1 MMLKVT
7 TAADLQT
14 ERLELEADA
23 VVVGSGA
30 GGAVMAYELAAAG
43 KRVVVLEAGPYVPSS
58 RFNEKFPD
66 MLELL
71 YEEHGNQANKA
82 GDLLVL
88 QGRCLGGSTV
98 VNGCVAFRVP
108 DFILEKWGREFGLTN
123 LTPESLAPYFDKV
136 ERNLSIHTNQ
146 PHEINRNSQKLQ
158 AGAETLGWSVK
169 PLNRNIRDCALT
181 GHCLSGCKT
190 DRKQSML
197 VTYLPWAS
205 HYGAKIYSDTRV
217 TRILAEQEHGQVNA
231 QANRYG
237 KVQGVEA
244 ETIDPLTGRKVADV
258 RVKAPLVVAAA
269 GAVQTPLLF
278 LHSQLGNASGQVGRN
293 FACHPSTMIVAEF
306 AEEIFTWQGAMLG
319 VYVDEFEHPDK
330 GGFVLE
336 GGGAGPVELGM
347 ATEPGTGAAY
357 LDFMSRAKHY
367 ASCVSLIHDHN
378 VGRVSLVDGQK
389 RIEYAIDERDF
400 PAIKAA
406 FKAAA
411 RIYFAAGAE
420 RVFLPTGDK
429 WVIESVEQIDA
440 VVDPIENHPFAL
452 RMVSY
457 HPQGT
462 MRMGSDPARSVVNP
476 YGESHQVKGLFVSDA
491 SLFPTSII
499 VNPQESVYAL
509 SHYIAEH
516 ILARA
521 EHYFA

>member
-1 MMLKVT
+1 MMLNVI
-7 TAADLQT
+7 TAAQVKNTTLN
-14 ERLELEADA
+14 LEADA
-23 VVVGSGA
+23 VVIGSGA

-43 KRVVVLEAGPYVPSS
+43 KSVILLEAGSYIPSS

-71 YEEHGNQANKA
+71 YQDEGNQVTSQ

-98 VNGCVAFRVP
+98 VNGCVTFRVP
-108 DFILEKWGREFGLTN
+108 DFILEKWSQEYGLTN
-123 LTPESLAPYFDKV
+123 LTPETLAPYFEKV
-136 ERNLSIHTNQ
+136 EKNLSIHTNQ
-146 PHEINRNSQKLQ
+146 PHEINENSRKMQK
-158 AGAETLGWSVK
+158 GAEALGWSVK
-169 PLNRNIRDCALT
+169 PLKRNIKDCGLT

-205 HYGAKIYSDTRV
+205 HYGAKIYTDTLV
-217 TRILAEQEHGQVNA
+217 TRILEKDGRAS
-231 QANRYG
+231 
-237 KVQGVEA
+237 GVEA
-244 ETIDPLTGRKVADV
+244 EVKDPETGKTVAKMSVQAKV
-258 RVKAPLVVAAA
+258 VVTAA
-269 GAVQTPLLF
+269 GAIQTPLLF
-278 LHSQLGNASGQVGRN
+278 LKSGLANSSGQVGKN

-306 AEEIFTWQGAMLG
+306 GSEVFTWRGAMLG

-336 GGGAGPVELGM
+336 GGGAGPIELGM
-347 ATEPGTGAAY
+347 STEPGTGKSY
-357 LDFMSRAKHY
+357 LDFMSRAKNY

-378 VGRVSLVDGQK
+378 VGQVSWVDGKKQ
-389 RIEYAIDERDF
+389 IDYQIAESDF
-400 PAIKAA
+400 PAMKAA

-411 RIYFAAGAE
+411 KIYFAAGAE

-429 WVIESVEQIDA
+429 RIIESVEEIDS
-440 VVDPIENHPFAL
+440 VVDGIENNPFAI

-462 MRMGSDPARSVVNP
+462 MRMGSDPAKAVVNP
-476 YGESHQVKGLFVSDA
+476 YGEVHDVKGLFVCDA

-509 SHYIAEH
+509 SNYIADR
-516 ILARA
+516 ILEDKAG
-521 EHYFA
+521 YFA